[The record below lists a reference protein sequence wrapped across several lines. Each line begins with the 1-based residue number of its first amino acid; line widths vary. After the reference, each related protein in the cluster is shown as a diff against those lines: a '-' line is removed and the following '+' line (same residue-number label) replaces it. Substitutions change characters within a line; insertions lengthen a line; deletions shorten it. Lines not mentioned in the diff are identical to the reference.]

1 MPRPKRAVPN
11 VTKELSLP
19 PDLVARVD
27 LELYSEL
34 EDRVPHGAWQQL
46 LIVLL
51 TNWLATR
58 ASLADIKKAIE

>member
-34 EDRVPHGAWQQL
+34 EDRVPHGAWQKL
-46 LIVLL
+46 LAELL
-51 TNWLATR
+51 NSWLAR
-58 ASLADIKKAIE
+58 RDEIRNWSK